1 MSIAAKMVMMRD
13 LERQLGSLL
22 TADDVQKV
30 MKTLSDQLCR
40 YDMEAAEGSYV
51 EGESDDYLN
60 AFLDAKQIEGR
71 SEKTIER
78 YRYMLNRILREIRV
92 PIRNITIYHLRNY
105 LMNMKKQGIGDS
117 TIEGTRSIMN
127 SFFSWLQ
134 REGMIEHNPCGNINT
149 IKCAK
154 KIRLPFSDTEIE
166 RLKEV
171 SADIRDKALICFLL
185 STGCRISEVC
195 ALDRTDI
202 DFYSME
208 VTVLGKGNKERTVFI
223 DGVTAMFLKRYLASR
238 TDTLPALFIGK
249 GSDRMTPGGI
259 RFMLKDVEQRSGVEN
274 VHPHRFRRTLATSLI
289 NHGMPIQ
296 EVAAILGHDK
306 LDTTMKYVYISKTNV
321 KTAYQKYA

>member
-13 LERQLGSLL
+13 LERQLGSML
-22 TADDVQKV
+22 TADDVQRV
-30 MKTLSDQLCR
+30 MQALSDQLSR
-40 YDMEAAEGSYV
+40 YDMEAAAGSYV

-71 SEKTIER
+71 SAKTIER
-78 YRYMLNRILREIRV
+78 YRYMLSRILGEIRV
-92 PIRNITIYHLRNY
+92 PVRDITIYHLRNY
-105 LMNMKKQGIGDS
+105 LMQMKKRGIGDS

-134 REGMIEHNPCGNINT
+134 REGMIERNPCGNINT

-166 RLKEV
+166 RLKEA
-171 SADIRDKALICFLL
+171 STGARDKALICFLL

-202 DFYSME
+202 DFHSME

-223 DGVTAMFLKRYLASR
+223 DGVTAMLLKRYLASR
-238 TDTLPALFIGK
+238 KDTLPALFVGK
-249 GSDRMTPGGI
+249 GSERMTPGGI
-259 RFMLKDVEQRSGVEN
+259 RFMLKDIEQRSGVEN